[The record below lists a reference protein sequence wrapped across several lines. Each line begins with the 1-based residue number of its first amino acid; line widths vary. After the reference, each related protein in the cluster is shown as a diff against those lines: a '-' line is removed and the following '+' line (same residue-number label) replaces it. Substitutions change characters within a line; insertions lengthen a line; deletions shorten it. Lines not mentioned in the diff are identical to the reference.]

1 MTTPRTD
8 ERDALVIETS
18 GGAVRGVTD
27 GRVVSWKGIPYAAPP
42 VGSLRFAPPEPHPG
56 WSGVFDAAEFGP
68 ASPQLPGPM
77 SVGRPNDV
85 VESEDC
91 LNLNVWAPA
100 TPAEKSRAVMV
111 WVHGG
116 ANFGGSSSEWFYDG
130 TNLADR
136 QDIVVV
142 SINYRLGMLGGLSLD
157 NDATMGNNDLL
168 DVILAMRW
176 VQDNIANFGGDPH
189 RVTIA
194 GESAGACM
202 ISDLLVSDRAEG
214 LFEQAIISSGH
225 GQANSDRAFAHL
237 TRDLH
242 LAALGETLDDGT
254 LDRLRQQPV
263 DALLAAQ
270 GRTIVAV
277 KTPYKTVEDGHIV
290 PITVMEAFAA
300 GKQHRVPILVG
311 TTRDE
316 HNLFAVLGSGH
327 NVPPAEVPLR
337 ERFRNIL
344 VDADE
349 AVLDELE
356 QRYLDLV
363 DNDETA
369 AWNVA
374 CTDRD
379 WRAPQRTMA
388 LHHADSGAPVY
399 AYDWAFPSTQ
409 VGGALGACHALDLPF
424 WFDNLHQPGVDQLV
438 GSASD
443 NPQRDLVAAM
453 SSDAWG
459 SFVRDGRP
467 SSEHLPDWPRYD
479 RSGRATMVIA
489 AEPHVG
495 PGLHDGRLDAWD
507 EIEAIPPLWT
517 PYEPAAD

>member
-214 LFEQAIISSGH
+214 AVRAGDHLERPRSGELRTERLPTSLTSTWPRWVRRSTTAPRSASPTARRCAPRRTRPDDRCGEDALQDGRGRPH
-225 GQANSDRAFAHL
+225 RPHHRDGGVCCGQAA
-237 TRDLH
+237 
-242 LAALGETLDDGT
+242 
-254 LDRLRQQPV
+254 
-263 DALLAAQ
+263 
-270 GRTIVAV
+270 
-277 KTPYKTVEDGHIV
+277 
-290 PITVMEAFAA
+290 
-300 GKQHRVPILVG
+300 
-311 TTRDE
+311 
-316 HNLFAVLGSGH
+316 
-327 NVPPAEVPLR
+327 
-337 ERFRNIL
+337 
-344 VDADE
+344 
-349 AVLDELE
+349 
-356 QRYLDLV
+356 
-363 DNDETA
+363 
-369 AWNVA
+369 
-374 CTDRD
+374 
-379 WRAPQRTMA
+379 
-388 LHHADSGAPVY
+388 SGA
-399 AYDWAFPSTQ
+399 D
-409 VGGALGACHALDLPF
+409 
-424 WFDNLHQPGVDQLV
+424 PG
-438 GSASD
+438 
-443 NPQRDLVAAM
+443 R
-453 SSDAWG
+453 
-459 SFVRDGRP
+459 
-467 SSEHLPDWPRYD
+467 
-479 RSGRATMVIA
+479 
-489 AEPHVG
+489 
-495 PGLHDGRLDAWD
+495 HD
-507 EIEAIPPLWT
+507 P
-517 PYEPAAD
+517 